1 MLQNPELPVAQPE
14 SLPIAPPGMN
24 DENPPWSGWDV
35 IAIVLVMFGTLMI
48 SLLVVTA
55 FARRIAFP
63 HTPFMQVMAFP
74 LVAFGAQMLSYVL
87 TLGFMFTTATRIFE
101 PDGTVRRA
109 LTAARFSTAVR
120 WNWPRAWAL
129 YLLLGVVF
137 CIALQLLA
145 NALPMP
151 HKIEMDVFFQTPLRA
166 WILSICGMSLVPVF
180 EEMFF
185 RGFLYPVLARRL
197 GLVLAV
203 FLTAAPF
210 VMIHVPQLEDPKM
223 SFAKSWGAILVISII
238 GFALTIVRAVKKSVA
253 AGVLMHMAYN
263 GFTSILAIVSTGGF
277 RHLDRITH

>member
-1 MLQNPELPVAQPE
+1 MYPNPDLPVAPPQ
-14 SLPIAPPGMN
+14 SLSIAPPGKS

-35 IAIVLVMFGTLMI
+35 IIIVGMMFGTLI
-48 SLLVVTA
+48 SSLLAVTTV
-55 FARRIAFP
+55 ARYIVFP
-63 HTPFMQVMAFP
+63 HTPFMQVMNFP
-74 LVAFGAQMLSYVL
+74 LVAFGSQMLAYVL
-87 TLGFMFTTATRIFE
+87 TLGFMFTTATGKR
-101 PDGTVRRA
+101 GTG
-109 LTAARFSTAVR
+109 FSAAVR

-129 YLLLGVVF
+129 YLLLGVAF

-145 NALPMP
+145 NVLPMP
-151 HKIEMDVFFQTPLRA
+151 QKIEMDIFFQTPLRA
-166 WILSICGMSLVPVF
+166 WILSLFGMSLVPLF

-197 GLVLAV
+197 GLILAV
-203 FLTAAPF
+203 IFTALPF

-223 SFAKSWGAILVISII
+223 PFAKSWGAILVIAII

-263 GFTSILAIVSTGGF
+263 GFTSVLAMISTGGF

>member
-1 MLQNPELPVAQPE
+1 MSENPDLPVAPPE
-14 SLPIAPPGMN
+14 WLSIAPPGETG
-24 DENPPWSGWDV
+24 ENPPWTGWDV
-35 IAIVLVMFGTLMI
+35 IAIVLVTFGTLMM

-55 FARRIAFP
+55 IAKRIAFP
-63 HTPFMQVMAFP
+63 HTPFMQVMSFP
-74 LVAFGAQMLSYVL
+74 LVAFGSQMLAYVL
-87 TLGFMFTTATRIFE
+87 TFGFMFTTATRN
-101 PDGTVRRA
+101 
-109 LTAARFSTAVR
+109 TAAPFSIAVR
-120 WNWPRAWAL
+120 WNWPRAWAF
-129 YLLLGVVF
+129 YLLLGVAF

-151 HKIEMDVFFQTPLRA
+151 HKIEMDIFFQTPLRA

-197 GLVLAV
+197 GLILAV
-203 FLTAAPF
+203 ILTAVPF

-263 GFTSILAIVSTGGF
+263 GFTSVLAMVSTGGF
-277 RHLDRITH
+277 RHLERITR